1 MGIAI
6 QHSRL
11 DIMKWLYENDGHKEN
26 EDLKNENKRLKN
38 ENKHLKE
45 QIKKVNEDNIIDLTL
60 VNTAIEVESK
70 SRIRAIFESVGEM
83 VKVKQENQEIQE
95 ERASRTLRTK
105 ECYGTFN
112 ILNPS
117 TKDFYVPLKLLVDT
131 GGQAGT
137 QIQERFI
144 KGLGIPYVKNEKG
157 ELKYKNIL
165 CAGKE
170 MKCKFA
176 MVNIEPNKNLR
187 GCHALENEEILVVP
201 NGTVQILGLKQI
213 KKMKII
219 IEPRS
224 ASDSETNP
232 YKKRKKG

>member
-1 MGIAI
+1 M
-6 QHSRL
+6 
-11 DIMKWLYENDGHKEN
+11 
-26 EDLKNENKRLKN
+26 
-38 ENKHLKE
+38 
-45 QIKKVNEDNIIDLTL
+45 NEDNIIDLTL

-144 KGLGIPYVKNEKG
+144 KGLDIPYVKNEKG
-157 ELKYKNIL
+157 ELKYENIL

-187 GCHALENEEILVVP
+187 GCHVLENEEILVVP